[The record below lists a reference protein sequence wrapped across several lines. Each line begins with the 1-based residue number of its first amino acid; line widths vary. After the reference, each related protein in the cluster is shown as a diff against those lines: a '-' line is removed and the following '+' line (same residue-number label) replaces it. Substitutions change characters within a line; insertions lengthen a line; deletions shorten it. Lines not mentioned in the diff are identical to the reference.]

1 MTAVQRV
8 QQLAEERDLTLYQVS
23 TLCDIPYSTLK
34 STIRRGGDISI
45 ETAAMVC
52 RGDFL
57 FLFGSAAMMGGLPCD
72 SSM

>member
-8 QQLAEERDLTLYQVS
+8 QQLADERNLTLYQVS

-52 RGDFL
+52 RGL
-57 FLFGSAAMMGGLPCD
+57 KIPAATFFSYLD
-72 SSM
+72 QQQ